1 MEQKTLDTLP
11 IGKSARIHSLTS
23 NNLERRRMLD
33 FGFIPETTITALYKS
48 PFNNPIAYLIKG
60 TTIALR
66 NEDAK
71 KILIY

>member
-1 MEQKTLDTLP
+1 MKLKTLDNLP
-11 IGKSARIHSLTS
+11 IGKSATIHSLIS

-33 FGFIPETTITALYKS
+33 FGFVPESTVTALYKS
-48 PFNNPIAYLIKG
+48 PFNNPIAYLVKG
-60 TTIALR
+60 TIIALR